1 MVDRREFNVIE
12 SDVVAGMIHSG
23 TSVRVRATIKYL
35 RNAPF
40 VSHRGEIVFIARER
54 TPVVR
59 DVTIGVADDG
69 H

>member
-12 SDVVAGMIHSG
+12 SRVNVVAGMIHSG

-40 VSHRGEIVFIARER
+40 VSHRGEIVFIARGR

-59 DVTIGVADDG
+59 DVIIGVRR
-69 H
+69 